1 MKEVKRYRC
10 IGVNNKSVL
19 YLTCYTTITVASIFL
34 GSRHKSYVVPESDTD
49 IQLGEINGEMY
60 HFNLNNGEN
69 EVYGHFSNGKVR
81 LLSRDEQ
88 NAVLAIL
95 LKNSD

>member
-1 MKEVKRYRC
+1 MENVKRYRTFG
-10 IGVNNKSVL
+10 INNKSVL
-19 YLTCYTTITVASIFL
+19 YLTCYATMTVASIFL

-49 IQLGEINGEMY
+49 ISLGEINGEQF
-60 HFNLNNGEN
+60 HFNLNNGMN
-69 EVYGHFSNGKVR
+69 DVYGHYSNGKVR

-88 NAVLAIL
+88 NAVLTIL

>member
-1 MKEVKRYRC
+1 MAKIKCVGNK
-10 IGVNNKSVL
+10 NNSIL
-19 YLTCYTTITVASIFL
+19 YLTDYGRITIATIFV
-34 GSRHKSYVVPESDTD
+34 GGKHNSYVVDGTD
-49 IQLGEINGEMY
+49 INLGQIDWETY

-69 EVYGHFSNGKVR
+69 DVYGHFSNGKVR
-81 LLSRDEQ
+81 LLSKDEQ